1 MGPHSEQG
9 VREGLSPSCLP
20 PHLGL
25 WAAVGQGE
33 GSTPSRPRDLSQ
45 HHSPRAVKLGR
56 AERSAAA
63 HGGHSV
69 WDQLSG
75 RGGVSETL
83 VVSLRKRS
91 PREGGD
97 PTLLSPPATQKS
109 NYFPCPSGWMPCRA
123 RGCPPG
129 QNPAPWGPLEGPV
142 CPGAC
147 HTCGQPPPPRHCTGP
162 WARCRPLILGWA
174 LSHSQECSPGSLASI
189 PRREGW
195 HLAPL
200 ACGEGSSS
208 PLQPP
213 PPKLSWEPWS
223 RLVRL
228 QGRSAPSHAGSAPL
242 CAGPYGSSH
251 RPFLDS
257 QPPPSVAP
265 HSAGEDIE
273 GQKDQASRAGFQLC
287 PLPPR
292 LQTGMG
298 TPLP

>member
-1 MGPHSEQG
+1 M
-9 VREGLSPSCLP
+9 REGLSPSCLP

-213 PPKLSWEPWS
+213 PPKTVLGALE
-223 RLVRL
+223 
-228 QGRSAPSHAGSAPL
+228 QT
-242 CAGPYGSSH
+242 
-251 RPFLDS
+251 
-257 QPPPSVAP
+257 
-265 HSAGEDIE
+265 
-273 GQKDQASRAGFQLC
+273 GQTPGQEC
-287 PLPPR
+287 PLPRRLCPTLCRAIWLLAPTLPR
-292 LQTGMG
+292 LPAA
-298 TPLP
+298 PLRGSPFGR